1 MHANMLPLSAFA
13 PASFAFVLFL
23 TPQTKSSSVDTV
35 CGTIRYRV
43 LDMETNKLS

>member
-35 CGTIRYRV
+35 CGTIRYG
-43 LDMETNKLS
+43 N